1 MTSLTV
7 SGRVAQ
13 VLSSYLSDVFGVM
26 GNGNVYF
33 LDAAE
38 KLGLRFSAVRH
49 EGAAIAA
56 ADAYY
61 RTSGRLA
68 AGTTTYGP
76 GYTNALTALAEAV
89 QAQIPVVLV
98 TGDAPTS
105 GARPQDVDQAAIA
118 AGLGAAT
125 FTVTR
130 DAAGSITQQAVEYAL
145 TKRTAVVIAIPYD
158 LAALEA
164 ADEELPAPLAPAVS
178 DDVDGG
184 LGQVARLLAGAKRP
198 LILAGRG
205 AHLAGAGPELRELAD
220 RLGALTAG
228 TALAL
233 NLLQGDGYLGVAG
246 GFGTDTAAGLMG
258 EADVVLVAGA
268 SLSPF
273 TMRFGHLLGPD
284 STVIQIDAALQPTHP
299 RVDTF
304 VSADVKSAAGRIL
317 TMLDGPA
324 SPDASPAGA
333 WRAEARK
340 RLAEG
345 PAHHPG
351 SAETPDGRL
360 DPRSLATA
368 LDAVLPERRTV
379 VQDGG
384 HFVGWAPMYW
394 RIPRPQDL
402 VMVGTAYQTIGLGL
416 ASAVGAARAVEDGRT
431 LVLASGDGGFLM
443 GLSDLE
449 SLIGAAS
456 SAVVVIYNDA
466 AYGAEIHQY
475 GSQGLTEK
483 PMLIPEVDFSGV
495 ARALGAESAIIR
507 SLADL
512 SALTGLD
519 RRRRQGNL
527 RGRLPDHLQR
537 PGPVA
542 ERVDGGLAGREGGGG
557 RLTEFTGPRATLI
570 PMKAARDARS
580 AAVVINAGSRRGASH
595 DLAVDAMRK
604 AGVPISAVH
613 HVLSGAD
620 LAGTLDRVLADGH
633 DLVVVGGGDGTVSY
647 AAGRVAGTN
656 VMLGV
661 LPLGTA
667 NDFARTLEIP
677 NNLAEAC
684 ATVAEGKVVDI
695 DLGRANGEPFLNVA
709 SVGLSVAVTEALSPR
724 LKRYLGPLAY
734 SIATLRAYARHKP
747 FRARLEFPEGDHEPL
762 ELDDLLQVAVGNG
775 RHYGGG
781 NTVSPTA
788 GIDDHILDIYAILAG
803 PAAGAREHRAAAQG
817 RKLHQTRPGV
827 PPDHQE
833 CPAGHR
839 PAAAGEP
846 RRRDRHH
853 HAHRLHRPAQR
864 RPRGGAPEQHQRT
877 VRRTGRRGPS

>member
-1 MTSLTV
+1 MTTLTV

-61 RTSGRLA
+61 RASGRLA

-76 GYTNALTALAEAV
+76 GYTNAVTALAEAV

-98 TGDAPTS
+98 TGDAPSS

-145 TKRTAVVIAIPYD
+145 TRRTAVVLAIPYD

-164 ADEELPAPLAPAVS
+164 AEEELPAPRAPKVT
-178 DDVDGG
+178 DDVDGS

-233 NLLQGDGYLGVAG
+233 NLLKGEGYLGVAG

-304 VSADVKSAAGRIL
+304 VSADAKSAAARL
-317 TMLDGPA
+317 LRLLDGEA
-324 SPDASPAGA
+324 AAEA

-351 SAETPDGRL
+351 SAETADGRL
-360 DPRSLATA
+360 DPRALAAA

-402 VMVGTAYQTIGLGL
+402 VMVGTAYQAIGLGL
-416 ASAVGAARAVEDGRT
+416 ASAVGAARALEDGRT

-483 PMLIPEVDFSGV
+483 PMLIPEVDFSGI
-495 ARALGAESAIIR
+495 ARALGADSAIIR

-512 SALTGLD
+512 AALQDWIDAGAKGTF
-519 RRRRQGNL
+519 
-527 RGRLPDHLQR
+527 
-537 PGPVA
+537 VA
-542 ERVDGGLAGREGGGG
+542 DCRITASVRAPW
-557 RLTEFTGPRATLI
+557 LTEW
-570 PMKAARDARS
+570 MKAKQEAK
-580 AAVVINAGSRRGASH
+580 AAVAG
-595 DLAVDAMRK
+595 
-604 AGVPISAVH
+604 
-613 HVLSGAD
+613 
-620 LAGTLDRVLADGH
+620 
-633 DLVVVGGGDGTVSY
+633 
-647 AAGRVAGTN
+647 
-656 VMLGV
+656 
-661 LPLGTA
+661 
-667 NDFARTLEIP
+667 
-677 NNLAEAC
+677 
-684 ATVAEGKVVDI
+684 
-695 DLGRANGEPFLNVA
+695 
-709 SVGLSVAVTEALSPR
+709 
-724 LKRYLGPLAY
+724 
-734 SIATLRAYARHKP
+734 
-747 FRARLEFPEGDHEPL
+747 
-762 ELDDLLQVAVGNG
+762 
-775 RHYGGG
+775 
-781 NTVSPTA
+781 
-788 GIDDHILDIYAILAG
+788 
-803 PAAGAREHRAAAQG
+803 
-817 RKLHQTRPGV
+817 
-827 PPDHQE
+827 
-833 CPAGHR
+833 
-839 PAAAGEP
+839 
-846 RRRDRHH
+846 
-853 HAHRLHRPAQR
+853 
-864 RPRGGAPEQHQRT
+864 
-877 VRRTGRRGPS
+877 

>member
-1 MTSLTV
+1 MTTLTV

-38 KLGLRFSAVRH
+38 KLGLRFSPVRH

-98 TGDAPTS
+98 TGDAPSS

-130 DAAGSITQQAVEYAL
+130 DAAGSITRQAVEYAL

-164 ADEELPAPLAPAVS
+164 ADEELPEPKAAKVT
-178 DDVDGG
+178 DDVDRG
-184 LGQVARLLAGAKRP
+184 LAQAARLLAGARRP

-233 NLLQGDGYLGVAG
+233 NLLKGEGYLGVAG

-284 STVIQIDAALQPTHP
+284 STVIQIDTALQPTNP
-299 RVDTF
+299 RVDLF
-304 VSADVKSAAGRIL
+304 VQADAKSAASRLLSLLEGE
-317 TMLDGPA
+317 A
-324 SPDASPAGA
+324 AAAG
-333 WRAEARK
+333 WRTEAAR
-340 RLAEG
+340 RLASG
-345 PAHHPG
+345 PGHEPG
-351 SAETPDGRL
+351 SLETVDGRL
-360 DPRSLATA
+360 DPRALATA

-384 HFVGWAPMYW
+384 HFIGWAPMYW
-394 RIPRPQDL
+394 NIPRPQDL
-402 VMVGTAYQTIGLGL
+402 VMVGTAFQSIGLGL

-449 SLIGAAS
+449 SLIGAAR
-456 SAVVVIYNDA
+456 SAIVVIYNDA

-475 GSQGLTEK
+475 GSQGLAEK
-483 PMLIPEVDFSGV
+483 PMLIPEVNFSGV
-495 ARALGAESAIIR
+495 ARALGAESAVIR
-507 SLADL
+507 SLSDL
-512 SALTGLD
+512 SALQDWIDAGAKGTF
-519 RRRRQGNL
+519 
-527 RGRLPDHLQR
+527 
-537 PGPVA
+537 VA
-542 ERVDGGLAGREGGGG
+542 DCRITSSV
-557 RLTEFTGPRATLI
+557 RAPWLSEW
-570 PMKAARDARS
+570 MAASQAAKAA
-580 AAVVINAGSRRGASH
+580 
-595 DLAVDAMRK
+595 
-604 AGVPISAVH
+604 
-613 HVLSGAD
+613 
-620 LAGTLDRVLADGH
+620 
-633 DLVVVGGGDGTVSY
+633 
-647 AAGRVAGTN
+647 VAG
-656 VMLGV
+656 
-661 LPLGTA
+661 
-667 NDFARTLEIP
+667 
-677 NNLAEAC
+677 
-684 ATVAEGKVVDI
+684 
-695 DLGRANGEPFLNVA
+695 
-709 SVGLSVAVTEALSPR
+709 
-724 LKRYLGPLAY
+724 
-734 SIATLRAYARHKP
+734 
-747 FRARLEFPEGDHEPL
+747 
-762 ELDDLLQVAVGNG
+762 
-775 RHYGGG
+775 
-781 NTVSPTA
+781 
-788 GIDDHILDIYAILAG
+788 
-803 PAAGAREHRAAAQG
+803 
-817 RKLHQTRPGV
+817 
-827 PPDHQE
+827 
-833 CPAGHR
+833 
-839 PAAAGEP
+839 
-846 RRRDRHH
+846 
-853 HAHRLHRPAQR
+853 
-864 RPRGGAPEQHQRT
+864 
-877 VRRTGRRGPS
+877 

>member
-1 MTSLTV
+1 MTTLTV

-13 VLSSYLSDVFGVM
+13 VLGSYVTDVFGVM

-38 KLGLRFSAVRH
+38 QLGLRFSPVRH

-76 GYTNALTALAEAV
+76 GYTNALTALAESV

-98 TGDAPTS
+98 TGDAPSS

-118 AGLGAAT
+118 TGLGAAT

-130 DAAGSITQQAVEYAL
+130 SDAGAITRQAVEYAL

-164 ADEELPAPLAPAVS
+164 DDEELPAPLAPTVT

-233 NLLQGDGYLGVAG
+233 NLLNGEGYLGVAG

-304 VSADVKSAAGRIL
+304 VSADVKSAASRLLG
-317 TMLDGPA
+317 MLDDGA
-324 SPDASPAGA
+324 SAGA
-333 WRAEARK
+333 RPDVWRAEARR
-340 RLAEG
+340 RLASG
-345 PAHHPG
+345 PGHAAG
-351 SAETPDGRL
+351 SDETVDGRL
-360 DPRSLATA
+360 DPRALATA
-368 LDAVLPERRTV
+368 LDAVLPEHRTV

-394 RIPRPQDL
+394 NIPRPQDL
-402 VMVGTAYQTIGLGL
+402 VMVGTAFQSIGLGL

-449 SLIGAAS
+449 SLIGAAR
-456 SAVVVIYNDA
+456 SAIVVIYNDA

-483 PMLIPEVDFSGV
+483 PMLIPEVDFAAVG
-495 ARALGAESAIIR
+495 RALGAESAIIR
-507 SLADL
+507 SLTDL
-512 SALTGLD
+512 SALQDWIDAGAKGTFVADCRITSCVRAPWLNEWMAAK
-519 RRRRQGNL
+519 QG
-527 RGRLPDHLQR
+527 
-537 PGPVA
+537 A
-542 ERVDGGLAGREGGGG
+542 
-557 RLTEFTGPRATLI
+557 
-570 PMKAARDARS
+570 KAA
-580 AAVVINAGSRRGASH
+580 
-595 DLAVDAMRK
+595 
-604 AGVPISAVH
+604 
-613 HVLSGAD
+613 
-620 LAGTLDRVLADGH
+620 
-633 DLVVVGGGDGTVSY
+633 
-647 AAGRVAGTN
+647 VAG
-656 VMLGV
+656 
-661 LPLGTA
+661 
-667 NDFARTLEIP
+667 
-677 NNLAEAC
+677 
-684 ATVAEGKVVDI
+684 
-695 DLGRANGEPFLNVA
+695 
-709 SVGLSVAVTEALSPR
+709 
-724 LKRYLGPLAY
+724 
-734 SIATLRAYARHKP
+734 
-747 FRARLEFPEGDHEPL
+747 
-762 ELDDLLQVAVGNG
+762 
-775 RHYGGG
+775 
-781 NTVSPTA
+781 
-788 GIDDHILDIYAILAG
+788 
-803 PAAGAREHRAAAQG
+803 
-817 RKLHQTRPGV
+817 
-827 PPDHQE
+827 
-833 CPAGHR
+833 
-839 PAAAGEP
+839 
-846 RRRDRHH
+846 
-853 HAHRLHRPAQR
+853 
-864 RPRGGAPEQHQRT
+864 
-877 VRRTGRRGPS
+877 

>member
-1 MTSLTV
+1 MTTLTV

-38 KLGLRFSAVRH
+38 KMGLRFSAVRH

-98 TGDAPTS
+98 TGDAPSS

-130 DAAGSITQQAVEYAL
+130 DAVGSITQQAVEYAL

-158 LAALEA
+158 LASLEA
-164 ADEELPAPLAPAVS
+164 ADEDLPEPQAAKVT
-178 DDVDGG
+178 DDVDRG
-184 LGQVARLLAGAKRP
+184 LVQAARLLAGAKRP

-228 TALAL
+228 SALAL
-233 NLLQGDGYLGVAG
+233 NLLQGEGYLGVAG

-284 STVIQIDAALQPTHP
+284 STVIQIDAALQPTNP
-299 RVDTF
+299 RVDLF
-304 VSADVKSAAGRIL
+304 VSADAKSAAGRL
-317 TMLDGPA
+317 LQLLDDAA
-324 SPDASPAGA
+324 SAPG
-333 WRAEARK
+333 WRAEARQ
-340 RLAEG
+340 RLASG
-345 PAHHPG
+345 PGHHPG
-351 SAETPDGRL
+351 SDETPDGRL

-368 LDAVLPERRTV
+368 LDVVLPERRTV

-394 RIPRPQDL
+394 NIPRPQDL
-402 VMVGTAYQTIGLGL
+402 VMVGTAFQAIGLGL

-443 GLSDLE
+443 GLADLE
-449 SLIGAAS
+449 SLIGAAK
-456 SAVVVIYNDA
+456 SAIVVIYNDA

-483 PMLIPEVDFSGV
+483 PMLIPEVDFSGI

-512 SALTGLD
+512 SALTDWIDAGA
-519 RRRRQGNL
+519 QGTF
-527 RGRLPDHLQR
+527 
-537 PGPVA
+537 VA
-542 ERVDGGLAGREGGGG
+542 DCRITSSV
-557 RLTEFTGPRATLI
+557 RAPWLSEW
-570 PMKAARDARS
+570 MNAKEAAKAA
-580 AAVVINAGSRRGASH
+580 
-595 DLAVDAMRK
+595 
-604 AGVPISAVH
+604 
-613 HVLSGAD
+613 
-620 LAGTLDRVLADGH
+620 
-633 DLVVVGGGDGTVSY
+633 
-647 AAGRVAGTN
+647 VAG
-656 VMLGV
+656 
-661 LPLGTA
+661 
-667 NDFARTLEIP
+667 
-677 NNLAEAC
+677 
-684 ATVAEGKVVDI
+684 
-695 DLGRANGEPFLNVA
+695 
-709 SVGLSVAVTEALSPR
+709 
-724 LKRYLGPLAY
+724 
-734 SIATLRAYARHKP
+734 
-747 FRARLEFPEGDHEPL
+747 
-762 ELDDLLQVAVGNG
+762 
-775 RHYGGG
+775 
-781 NTVSPTA
+781 
-788 GIDDHILDIYAILAG
+788 
-803 PAAGAREHRAAAQG
+803 
-817 RKLHQTRPGV
+817 
-827 PPDHQE
+827 
-833 CPAGHR
+833 
-839 PAAAGEP
+839 
-846 RRRDRHH
+846 
-853 HAHRLHRPAQR
+853 
-864 RPRGGAPEQHQRT
+864 
-877 VRRTGRRGPS
+877 

>member
-1 MTSLTV
+1 MTTLTV

-38 KLGLRFSAVRH
+38 KMGLRFSPVRH

-130 DAAGSITQQAVEYAL
+130 DAAGAITQQAVEYAL
-145 TKRTAVVIAIPYD
+145 TKLTAVVLAIPYD
-158 LAALEA
+158 LASLEA
-164 ADEELPAPLAPAVS
+164 GDEELPEPSAPQVT
-178 DDVDGG
+178 DDVDRG
-184 LGQVARLLAGAKRP
+184 LAQAARLLAGAKRP

-205 AHLAGAGPELRELAD
+205 AHLTGAGPELRELAD

-233 NLLQGDGYLGVAG
+233 NLLNGEGYLGVAG
-246 GFGTDTAAGLMG
+246 GFGTATAAGLMG

-284 STVIQIDAALQPTHP
+284 STVIQIDTALQPTHP
-299 RVDTF
+299 RVDLF
-304 VSADVKSAAGRIL
+304 VSADAKTAAGQIL
-317 TMLDGPA
+317 RMLDGA
-324 SPDASPAGA
+324 AAAEA
-333 WRAEARK
+333 WRPEARK

-351 SAETPDGRL
+351 SDETPDGRL

-394 RIPRPQDL
+394 NIPRPQDL
-402 VMVGTAYQTIGLGL
+402 VMVGTAYQAIGLGL

-443 GLSDLE
+443 GLADLE
-449 SLIGAAS
+449 SLITAAR
-456 SAVVVIYNDA
+456 SAIVVIYNDA

-512 SALTGLD
+512 AALTDWIDAGAK
-519 RRRRQGNL
+519 GTF
-527 RGRLPDHLQR
+527 
-537 PGPVA
+537 VA
-542 ERVDGGLAGREGGGG
+542 DCRITSSV
-557 RLTEFTGPRATLI
+557 RAPWLSEWMNATRAA
-570 PMKAARDARS
+570 KAA
-580 AAVVINAGSRRGASH
+580 
-595 DLAVDAMRK
+595 
-604 AGVPISAVH
+604 
-613 HVLSGAD
+613 
-620 LAGTLDRVLADGH
+620 
-633 DLVVVGGGDGTVSY
+633 
-647 AAGRVAGTN
+647 VAG
-656 VMLGV
+656 
-661 LPLGTA
+661 
-667 NDFARTLEIP
+667 
-677 NNLAEAC
+677 
-684 ATVAEGKVVDI
+684 
-695 DLGRANGEPFLNVA
+695 
-709 SVGLSVAVTEALSPR
+709 
-724 LKRYLGPLAY
+724 
-734 SIATLRAYARHKP
+734 
-747 FRARLEFPEGDHEPL
+747 
-762 ELDDLLQVAVGNG
+762 
-775 RHYGGG
+775 
-781 NTVSPTA
+781 
-788 GIDDHILDIYAILAG
+788 
-803 PAAGAREHRAAAQG
+803 
-817 RKLHQTRPGV
+817 
-827 PPDHQE
+827 
-833 CPAGHR
+833 
-839 PAAAGEP
+839 
-846 RRRDRHH
+846 
-853 HAHRLHRPAQR
+853 
-864 RPRGGAPEQHQRT
+864 
-877 VRRTGRRGPS
+877 

>member
-1 MTSLTV
+1 MTTLTV

-13 VLSSYLSDVFGVM
+13 VLSSYLTDVFGVM

-38 KLGLRFSAVRH
+38 QLGLRFSPVRH

-98 TGDAPTS
+98 TGDAPSS

-130 DAAGSITQQAVEYAL
+130 DAAGSITRQAVEYAL
-145 TKRTAVVIAIPYD
+145 TRRTAVVIAIPYD

-164 ADEELPAPLAPAVS
+164 GDEELPAPHAPKVT

-184 LGQVARLLAGAKRP
+184 LAQVARLLAGAKRP
-198 LILAGRG
+198 LVLAGRG

-233 NLLQGDGYLGVAG
+233 NLLKGEGYLGVAG

-284 STVIQIDAALQPTHP
+284 STIIQIDAALQPTHP

-304 VSADVKSAAGRIL
+304 VSADVKSAAGHL
-317 TMLDGPA
+317 LQLLDGRP
-324 SPDASPAGA
+324 PVAGRAAA

-345 PAHHPG
+345 PGHEAG
-351 SAETPDGRL
+351 SVETADGRL

-368 LDAVLPERRTV
+368 LDAILPERRTV

-394 RIPRPQDL
+394 NIPRPQDL
-402 VMVGTAYQTIGLGL
+402 VMVGTAFQSIGLGL

-449 SLIGAAS
+449 SLIGTAS
-456 SAVVVIYNDA
+456 SAIVVIYNDA

-512 SALTGLD
+512 SALTD
-519 RRRRQGNL
+519 W
-527 RGRLPDHLQR
+527 
-537 PGPVA
+537 
-542 ERVDGGLAGREGGGG
+542 
-557 RLTEFTGPRATLI
+557 
-570 PMKAARDARS
+570 
-580 AAVVINAGSRRGASH
+580 
-595 DLAVDAMRK
+595 
-604 AGVPISAVH
+604 
-613 HVLSGAD
+613 
-620 LAGTLDRVLADGH
+620 
-633 DLVVVGGGDGTVSY
+633 
-647 AAGRVAGTN
+647 
-656 VMLGV
+656 
-661 LPLGTA
+661 
-667 NDFARTLEIP
+667 
-677 NNLAEAC
+677 
-684 ATVAEGKVVDI
+684 I
-695 DLGRANGEPFLNVA
+695 D
-709 SVGLSVAVTEALSPR
+709 
-724 LKRYLGPLAY
+724 
-734 SIATLRAYARHKP
+734 
-747 FRARLEFPEGDHEPL
+747 
-762 ELDDLLQVAVGNG
+762 
-775 RHYGGG
+775 
-781 NTVSPTA
+781 
-788 GIDDHILDIYAILAG
+788 
-803 PAAGAREHRAAAQG
+803 AGARGTFVADCRITSSVRAPWMSEWMNAKQAKQ
-817 RKLHQTRPGV
+817 
-827 PPDHQE
+827 
-833 CPAGHR
+833 PA
-839 PAAAGEP
+839 
-846 RRRDRHH
+846 
-853 HAHRLHRPAQR
+853 
-864 RPRGGAPEQHQRT
+864 
-877 VRRTGRRGPS
+877 

>member
-1 MTSLTV
+1 MTTLTV

-13 VLSSYLSDVFGVM
+13 VLSSYVSDVFGVM

-38 KLGLRFSAVRH
+38 KQGLRFSPVRH

-105 GARPQDVDQAAIA
+105 GARPWDVDQAAIA

-130 DAAGSITQQAVEYAL
+130 DAAGAVTRQAVEYAL
-145 TKRTAVVIAIPYD
+145 TRRTAVVLAIPYD

-164 ADEELPAPLAPAVS
+164 TEEDLPAPHAPMVTH
-178 DDVDGG
+178 DGG
-184 LGQVARLLAGAKRP
+184 MDLGRVARLLAGARRP
-198 LILAGRG
+198 LILGGRG

-233 NLLQGDGYLGVAG
+233 NLLNGEGYLGVAG

-299 RVDTF
+299 RVDLF
-304 VSADVKSAAGRIL
+304 VQADAKAA
-317 TMLDGPA
+317 A
-324 SPDASPAGA
+324 SQLLSLVEGEAAAVA
-333 WRAEARK
+333 WRAEASK
-340 RLAEG
+340 RLDAG
-345 PAHHPG
+345 PGHDAG

-384 HFVGWAPMYW
+384 HFIGWAPMYW
-394 RIPRPQDL
+394 NIPRPQDL
-402 VMVGTAYQTIGLGL
+402 VMVGTAFQSIGLGL
-416 ASAVGAARAVEDGRT
+416 ASAVGAARALEDGRT

-449 SLIGAAS
+449 SLIGAAR
-456 SAVVVIYNDA
+456 SAIVVIYNDA

-495 ARALGAESAIIR
+495 ARALGAESAVIR
-507 SLADL
+507 SLGDL
-512 SALTGLD
+512 SALQDWIDAGAKGTF
-519 RRRRQGNL
+519 
-527 RGRLPDHLQR
+527 
-537 PGPVA
+537 VA
-542 ERVDGGLAGREGGGG
+542 DCRITSSVRAPW
-557 RLTEFTGPRATLI
+557 LTEWMNATRAA
-570 PMKAARDARS
+570 KAA
-580 AAVVINAGSRRGASH
+580 
-595 DLAVDAMRK
+595 
-604 AGVPISAVH
+604 
-613 HVLSGAD
+613 
-620 LAGTLDRVLADGH
+620 
-633 DLVVVGGGDGTVSY
+633 
-647 AAGRVAGTN
+647 VAG
-656 VMLGV
+656 
-661 LPLGTA
+661 
-667 NDFARTLEIP
+667 
-677 NNLAEAC
+677 
-684 ATVAEGKVVDI
+684 
-695 DLGRANGEPFLNVA
+695 
-709 SVGLSVAVTEALSPR
+709 
-724 LKRYLGPLAY
+724 
-734 SIATLRAYARHKP
+734 
-747 FRARLEFPEGDHEPL
+747 
-762 ELDDLLQVAVGNG
+762 
-775 RHYGGG
+775 
-781 NTVSPTA
+781 
-788 GIDDHILDIYAILAG
+788 
-803 PAAGAREHRAAAQG
+803 
-817 RKLHQTRPGV
+817 
-827 PPDHQE
+827 
-833 CPAGHR
+833 
-839 PAAAGEP
+839 
-846 RRRDRHH
+846 
-853 HAHRLHRPAQR
+853 
-864 RPRGGAPEQHQRT
+864 
-877 VRRTGRRGPS
+877 

>member
-1 MTSLTV
+1 MTTLTV

-13 VLSSYLSDVFGVM
+13 VLSSYVSDVFGVM

-98 TGDAPTS
+98 TGDAPSS

-130 DAAGSITQQAVEYAL
+130 DAAGAITQQAVEYAL
-145 TKRTAVVIAIPYD
+145 TRRTAVVIAIPYD
-158 LAALEA
+158 LAALDA
-164 ADEELPAPLAPAVS
+164 GDEELPAPLAPQVT

-184 LGQVARLLAGAKRP
+184 LGRVARLLAGAKRP

-233 NLLQGDGYLGVAG
+233 NLLKGEGYLGVAG

-317 TMLDGPA
+317 GMLDDGA
-324 SPDASPAGA
+324 SAGACSEA
-333 WRAEARK
+333 WRAEARQ

-351 SAETPDGRL
+351 FDETPDGRL

-402 VMVGTAYQTIGLGL
+402 VMVGTAFQAIGLGL
-416 ASAVGAARAVEDGRT
+416 ASAVGAARALEDGRT

-483 PMLIPEVDFSGV
+483 PMLIPEVDFSGI

-512 SALTGLD
+512 SALTNWIDAGAK
-519 RRRRQGNL
+519 GTF
-527 RGRLPDHLQR
+527 
-537 PGPVA
+537 VA
-542 ERVDGGLAGREGGGG
+542 DCRITSSV
-557 RLTEFTGPRATLI
+557 RA
-570 PMKAARDARS
+570 PWMSEWMAAKEQEKAA
-580 AAVVINAGSRRGASH
+580 
-595 DLAVDAMRK
+595 
-604 AGVPISAVH
+604 
-613 HVLSGAD
+613 
-620 LAGTLDRVLADGH
+620 
-633 DLVVVGGGDGTVSY
+633 
-647 AAGRVAGTN
+647 VAG
-656 VMLGV
+656 
-661 LPLGTA
+661 
-667 NDFARTLEIP
+667 
-677 NNLAEAC
+677 
-684 ATVAEGKVVDI
+684 
-695 DLGRANGEPFLNVA
+695 
-709 SVGLSVAVTEALSPR
+709 
-724 LKRYLGPLAY
+724 
-734 SIATLRAYARHKP
+734 
-747 FRARLEFPEGDHEPL
+747 
-762 ELDDLLQVAVGNG
+762 
-775 RHYGGG
+775 
-781 NTVSPTA
+781 
-788 GIDDHILDIYAILAG
+788 
-803 PAAGAREHRAAAQG
+803 
-817 RKLHQTRPGV
+817 
-827 PPDHQE
+827 
-833 CPAGHR
+833 
-839 PAAAGEP
+839 
-846 RRRDRHH
+846 
-853 HAHRLHRPAQR
+853 
-864 RPRGGAPEQHQRT
+864 
-877 VRRTGRRGPS
+877 

>member
-1 MTSLTV
+1 MTSITV

-61 RTSGRLA
+61 RASGRLA

-89 QAQIPVVLV
+89 QAQTPVVLV
-98 TGDAPTS
+98 TGDAPSS
-105 GARPQDVDQAAIA
+105 GARPWDVDQAAIA

-130 DAAGSITQQAVEYAL
+130 ESAGSITQQAVEYAL

-158 LAALEA
+158 LVALEA
-164 ADEELPAPLAPAVS
+164 AEEELSGPLAPAS

-184 LGQVARLLAGAKRP
+184 LLQVASLLAGAKRP

-205 AHLAGAGPELRELAD
+205 AHLAGAGPELGELAD

-233 NLLQGDGYLGVAG
+233 NLLQGEGYLGVAG
-246 GFGTDTAAGLMG
+246 GFGTDTAAGLMS

-268 SLSPF
+268 SLSQF

-284 STVIQIDAALQPTHP
+284 STVIQIDTALQPTHP

-304 VSADVKSAAGRIL
+304 VRADAKSAAGHIL
-317 TMLDGPA
+317 RLLDGPA
-324 SPDASPAGA
+324 SPDISHREA
-333 WRAEARK
+333 WRAEART
-340 RLAEG
+340 RLTEG
-345 PAHHPG
+345 AAHHPG

-368 LDAVLPERRTV
+368 LDAILPERRTV

-384 HFVGWAPMYW
+384 HFLGWAPMYW

-449 SLIGAAS
+449 SLIAAAS

-483 PMLIPEVDFSGV
+483 PMLIPEVDFSGI

-507 SLADL
+507 SLSDLAELQDWIDDGAKGTFVADCRITASVRAPWL
-512 SALTGLD
+512 SEWMEAS
-519 RRRRQGNL
+519 Q
-527 RGRLPDHLQR
+527 
-537 PGPVA
+537 
-542 ERVDGGLAGREGGGG
+542 
-557 RLTEFTGPRATLI
+557 
-570 PMKAARDARS
+570 AAK
-580 AAVVINAGSRRGASH
+580 AVVAG
-595 DLAVDAMRK
+595 
-604 AGVPISAVH
+604 
-613 HVLSGAD
+613 
-620 LAGTLDRVLADGH
+620 
-633 DLVVVGGGDGTVSY
+633 
-647 AAGRVAGTN
+647 
-656 VMLGV
+656 
-661 LPLGTA
+661 
-667 NDFARTLEIP
+667 
-677 NNLAEAC
+677 
-684 ATVAEGKVVDI
+684 
-695 DLGRANGEPFLNVA
+695 
-709 SVGLSVAVTEALSPR
+709 
-724 LKRYLGPLAY
+724 
-734 SIATLRAYARHKP
+734 
-747 FRARLEFPEGDHEPL
+747 
-762 ELDDLLQVAVGNG
+762 
-775 RHYGGG
+775 
-781 NTVSPTA
+781 
-788 GIDDHILDIYAILAG
+788 
-803 PAAGAREHRAAAQG
+803 
-817 RKLHQTRPGV
+817 
-827 PPDHQE
+827 
-833 CPAGHR
+833 
-839 PAAAGEP
+839 
-846 RRRDRHH
+846 
-853 HAHRLHRPAQR
+853 
-864 RPRGGAPEQHQRT
+864 
-877 VRRTGRRGPS
+877 

>member
-38 KLGLRFSAVRH
+38 KLGLRFSPVRH

-98 TGDAPTS
+98 TGDAPSS

-130 DAAGSITQQAVEYAL
+130 DAAGAITQQAVEYAL

-164 ADEELPAPLAPAVS
+164 ADEELPAPLAAKVT

-233 NLLQGDGYLGVAG
+233 NLLQGEGYLGVAG

-317 TMLDGPA
+317 RMLDGPA
-324 SPDASPAGA
+324 SPDASRAEA

-345 PAHHPG
+345 PGHQAG

-384 HFVGWAPMYW
+384 HFIGWAPMYW
-394 RIPRPQDL
+394 HIPRPQDL
-402 VMVGTAYQTIGLGL
+402 VMVGTAFQAIGLGL

-449 SLIGAAS
+449 SLIGAAT
-456 SAVVVIYNDA
+456 
-466 AYGAEIHQY
+466 Q
-475 GSQGLTEK
+475 
-483 PMLIPEVDFSGV
+483 
-495 ARALGAESAIIR
+495 
-507 SLADL
+507 
-512 SALTGLD
+512 
-519 RRRRQGNL
+519 RRRRDLQRCRL
-527 RGRLPDHLQR
+527 RSRNPPVRLPGPDRKAHADPRGGLQR
-537 PGPVA
+537 H
-542 ERVDGGLAGREGGGG
+542 R
-557 RLTEFTGPRATLI
+557 PRARCRVGDHPLTGG
-570 PMKAARDARS
+570 PFRAHRTGSTPAPREPS
-580 AAVVINAGSRRGASH
+580 WPTAGSRRAS
-595 DLAVDAMRK
+595 
-604 AGVPISAVH
+604 G
-613 HVLSGAD
+613 
-620 LAGTLDRVLADGH
+620 
-633 DLVVVGGGDGTVSY
+633 
-647 AAGRVAGTN
+647 
-656 VMLGV
+656 
-661 LPLGTA
+661 
-667 NDFARTLEIP
+667 
-677 NNLAEAC
+677 
-684 ATVAEGKVVDI
+684 
-695 DLGRANGEPFLNVA
+695 
-709 SVGLSVAVTEALSPR
+709 
-724 LKRYLGPLAY
+724 
-734 SIATLRAYARHKP
+734 
-747 FRARLEFPEGDHEPL
+747 
-762 ELDDLLQVAVGNG
+762 
-775 RHYGGG
+775 
-781 NTVSPTA
+781 
-788 GIDDHILDIYAILAG
+788 
-803 PAAGAREHRAAAQG
+803 
-817 RKLHQTRPGV
+817 
-827 PPDHQE
+827 
-833 CPAGHR
+833 
-839 PAAAGEP
+839 
-846 RRRDRHH
+846 
-853 HAHRLHRPAQR
+853 
-864 RPRGGAPEQHQRT
+864 PRG
-877 VRRTGRRGPS
+877 

>member
-13 VLSSYLSDVFGVM
+13 VLSSYVSDVFGVM

-38 KLGLRFSAVRH
+38 KQGLRFSPVRH

-98 TGDAPTS
+98 TGDAPTT
-105 GARPQDVDQAAIA
+105 GARPWDVDQTAIA

-130 DAAGSITQQAVEYAL
+130 DAAGAITRQAVEYAL
-145 TKRTAVVIAIPYD
+145 TRRTAVVLAIPYD

-164 ADEELPAPLAPAVS
+164 ADEDLPEPAAPKVT
-178 DDVDGG
+178 DDVNGG
-184 LGQVARLLAGAKRP
+184 LGQVARLLAGARRP

-233 NLLQGDGYLGVAG
+233 NLLNGEGYLGVAG

-284 STVIQIDAALQPTHP
+284 ATVIQIDTALQPTNP
-299 RVDTF
+299 RVDLF
-304 VSADVKSAAGRIL
+304 VQADAKAAATRL
-317 TMLDGPA
+317 LSLLDGEA
-324 SPDASPAGA
+324 ALVG
-333 WRAEARK
+333 WRAEASK
-340 RLAEG
+340 RLAAG
-345 PAHHPG
+345 PGHEAG
-351 SAETPDGRL
+351 TVETPDGRL
-360 DPRSLATA
+360 DPRALATA

-384 HFVGWAPMYW
+384 HFIGWAPMYW
-394 RIPRPQDL
+394 NIPRPQDL

-416 ASAVGAARAVEDGRT
+416 ASAVGAARALEDGRT

-449 SLIGAAS
+449 SLIGAAR
-456 SAVVVIYNDA
+456 SAIVVIYNDA

-495 ARALGAESAIIR
+495 ARALGAESAVIR
-507 SLADL
+507 SLGDL
-512 SALTGLD
+512 SS
-519 RRRRQGNL
+519 
-527 RGRLPDHLQR
+527 LQDWIDA
-537 PGPVA
+537 GAKGTFVA
-542 ERVDGGLAGREGGGG
+542 DCRITSSVRAPW
-557 RLTEFTGPRATLI
+557 LTEWMNATRAA
-570 PMKAARDARS
+570 K
-580 AAVVINAGSRRGASH
+580 
-595 DLAVDAMRK
+595 
-604 AGVPISAVH
+604 
-613 HVLSGAD
+613 
-620 LAGTLDRVLADGH
+620 
-633 DLVVVGGGDGTVSY
+633 
-647 AAGRVAGTN
+647 
-656 VMLGV
+656 
-661 LPLGTA
+661 
-667 NDFARTLEIP
+667 
-677 NNLAEAC
+677 
-684 ATVAEGKVVDI
+684 ATVAG
-695 DLGRANGEPFLNVA
+695 
-709 SVGLSVAVTEALSPR
+709 
-724 LKRYLGPLAY
+724 
-734 SIATLRAYARHKP
+734 
-747 FRARLEFPEGDHEPL
+747 
-762 ELDDLLQVAVGNG
+762 
-775 RHYGGG
+775 
-781 NTVSPTA
+781 
-788 GIDDHILDIYAILAG
+788 
-803 PAAGAREHRAAAQG
+803 
-817 RKLHQTRPGV
+817 
-827 PPDHQE
+827 
-833 CPAGHR
+833 
-839 PAAAGEP
+839 
-846 RRRDRHH
+846 
-853 HAHRLHRPAQR
+853 
-864 RPRGGAPEQHQRT
+864 
-877 VRRTGRRGPS
+877 

>member
-13 VLSSYLSDVFGVM
+13 VLSSYLTDLFGVM
-26 GNGNVYF
+26 GNGNVHF

-105 GARPQDVDQAAIA
+105 GARPQDVDQTAIA

-164 ADEELPAPLAPAVS
+164 ADEELPAPMAPAVS
-178 DDVDGG
+178 DDADGG
-184 LGQVARLLAGAKRP
+184 LAQAARLLARAKRP

-273 TMRFGHLLGPD
+273 TMRFGHLLAPD
-284 STVIQIDAALQPTHP
+284 STVIQIDAALQPRHP

-304 VSADVKSAAGRIL
+304 VSADVKSAAARIL
-317 TMLDGPA
+317 TLLDDPA
-324 SPDASPAGA
+324 SAAASPTA
-333 WRAEARK
+333 WRAEARQ

-360 DPRSLATA
+360 DPRSLAKA

-495 ARALGAESAIIR
+495 ARALGAESAIVR
-507 SLADL
+507 SLEDL
-512 SALTGLD
+512 SALTGWID
-519 RRRRQGNL
+519 AGAK
-527 RGRLPDHLQR
+527 GTF
-537 PGPVA
+537 VA
-542 ERVDGGLAGREGGGG
+542 DCRITSSV
-557 RLTEFTGPRATLI
+557 RAPWLSEW
-570 PMKAARDARS
+570 MAASQAAKAA
-580 AAVVINAGSRRGASH
+580 
-595 DLAVDAMRK
+595 
-604 AGVPISAVH
+604 
-613 HVLSGAD
+613 
-620 LAGTLDRVLADGH
+620 
-633 DLVVVGGGDGTVSY
+633 
-647 AAGRVAGTN
+647 VAG
-656 VMLGV
+656 
-661 LPLGTA
+661 
-667 NDFARTLEIP
+667 
-677 NNLAEAC
+677 
-684 ATVAEGKVVDI
+684 
-695 DLGRANGEPFLNVA
+695 
-709 SVGLSVAVTEALSPR
+709 
-724 LKRYLGPLAY
+724 
-734 SIATLRAYARHKP
+734 
-747 FRARLEFPEGDHEPL
+747 
-762 ELDDLLQVAVGNG
+762 
-775 RHYGGG
+775 
-781 NTVSPTA
+781 
-788 GIDDHILDIYAILAG
+788 
-803 PAAGAREHRAAAQG
+803 
-817 RKLHQTRPGV
+817 
-827 PPDHQE
+827 
-833 CPAGHR
+833 
-839 PAAAGEP
+839 
-846 RRRDRHH
+846 
-853 HAHRLHRPAQR
+853 
-864 RPRGGAPEQHQRT
+864 
-877 VRRTGRRGPS
+877 

>member
-13 VLSSYLSDVFGVM
+13 VLSSYVSDVFGVM

-38 KLGLRFSAVRH
+38 QQGLSFTPVRH

-98 TGDAPTS
+98 TGDAPTT
-105 GARPQDVDQAAIA
+105 GARPSDVDQAAIA

-130 DAAGSITQQAVEYAL
+130 DSAGAITRQAVEYSL
-145 TKRTAVVIAIPYD
+145 TRRTAVVLAIPYD

-164 ADEELPAPLAPAVS
+164 ADEDLPEPAAPQVT

-184 LGQVARLLAGAKRP
+184 LGQIARLLAGARRP

-233 NLLQGDGYLGVAG
+233 NLLNGEGYLGVAG

-273 TMRFGHLLGPD
+273 TMRFGHLIGPGA
-284 STVIQIDAALQPTHP
+284 TVVQIDTAVEPTNR
-299 RVDTF
+299 RVDLF
-304 VSADVKSAAGRIL
+304 VQADAKAAASRL
-317 TMLDGPA
+317 LSLLDGEVPV
-324 SPDASPAGA
+324 AG
-333 WRAEARK
+333 WRAEASK
-340 RLAEG
+340 RLAAG
-345 PAHHPG
+345 PGHDLG
-351 SAETPDGRL
+351 SDVTEDGRL
-360 DPRSLATA
+360 DPRALATA
-368 LDAVLPERRTV
+368 LNTMLPERRTV

-384 HFVGWAPMYW
+384 HFIGWAPMYW
-394 RIPRPQDL
+394 NIPRPQDL

-443 GLSDLE
+443 GLPDLE
-449 SLIGAAS
+449 SLIGAAR
-456 SAVVVIYNDA
+456 SAIVVIYNDA

-495 ARALGAESAIIR
+495 ARALGASSAVIR
-507 SLADL
+507 TLGDL
-512 SALTGLD
+512 SAL
-519 RRRRQGNL
+519 Q
-527 RGRLPDHLQR
+527 
-537 PGPVA
+537 
-542 ERVDGGLAGREGGGG
+542 EW
-557 RLTEFTGPRATLI
+557 
-570 PMKAARDARS
+570 
-580 AAVVINAGSRRGASH
+580 
-595 DLAVDAMRK
+595 
-604 AGVPISAVH
+604 
-613 HVLSGAD
+613 
-620 LAGTLDRVLADGH
+620 
-633 DLVVVGGGDGTVSY
+633 
-647 AAGRVAGTN
+647 
-656 VMLGV
+656 
-661 LPLGTA
+661 
-667 NDFARTLEIP
+667 
-677 NNLAEAC
+677 
-684 ATVAEGKVVDI
+684 I
-695 DLGRANGEPFLNVA
+695 D
-709 SVGLSVAVTEALSPR
+709 
-724 LKRYLGPLAY
+724 
-734 SIATLRAYARHKP
+734 
-747 FRARLEFPEGDHEPL
+747 
-762 ELDDLLQVAVGNG
+762 
-775 RHYGGG
+775 
-781 NTVSPTA
+781 
-788 GIDDHILDIYAILAG
+788 
-803 PAAGAREHRAAAQG
+803 AGARGTFVADCRITSTVRAPWLTEWMNATRAAKAA
-817 RKLHQTRPGV
+817 V
-827 PPDHQE
+827 
-833 CPAGHR
+833 AG
-839 PAAAGEP
+839 
-846 RRRDRHH
+846 
-853 HAHRLHRPAQR
+853 
-864 RPRGGAPEQHQRT
+864 
-877 VRRTGRRGPS
+877 

>member
-1 MTSLTV
+1 MTTHTV

-13 VLSSYLSDVFGVM
+13 VLSSYLSEVFGVM

-38 KLGLRFSAVRH
+38 KLGLRFSPVRH

-98 TGDAPTS
+98 TGDAPSS

-130 DAAGSITQQAVEYAL
+130 DAAGSITRQAVEYAL

-164 ADEELPAPLAPAVS
+164 ADEELPELPAAKVT
-178 DDVDGG
+178 DDVDGD
-184 LGQVARLLAGAKRP
+184 LGQAARLLAGANRP

-233 NLLQGDGYLGVAG
+233 NLLNGEGYLGVAG

-284 STVIQIDAALQPTHP
+284 STVIQVDTALQPTNQ
-299 RVDTF
+299 RVDLF
-304 VSADVKSAAGRIL
+304 VSADAKSAASRL
-317 TMLDGPA
+317 LSLLDGEA
-324 SPDASPAGA
+324 AVKA

-345 PAHHPG
+345 PTHSPG
-351 SAETPDGRL
+351 SDVTEDGRL

-384 HFVGWAPMYW
+384 HFIGWAPMYW
-394 RIPRPQDL
+394 NIPRPQDL
-402 VMVGTAYQTIGLGL
+402 VMVGTAFQSIGLGL
-416 ASAVGAARAVEDGRT
+416 ASAVGAARALEDGRT

-443 GLSDLE
+443 GLPDLE
-449 SLIGAAS
+449 SLIGTAS

-495 ARALGAESAIIR
+495 ARALGAESAVIR

-512 SALTGLD
+512 SALTEWIDAGAK
-519 RRRRQGNL
+519 GTF
-527 RGRLPDHLQR
+527 
-537 PGPVA
+537 VA
-542 ERVDGGLAGREGGGG
+542 DCRITSSV
-557 RLTEFTGPRATLI
+557 RAPWLSEW
-570 PMKAARDARS
+570 MNAKQAAK
-580 AAVVINAGSRRGASH
+580 AVVAG
-595 DLAVDAMRK
+595 
-604 AGVPISAVH
+604 
-613 HVLSGAD
+613 
-620 LAGTLDRVLADGH
+620 
-633 DLVVVGGGDGTVSY
+633 
-647 AAGRVAGTN
+647 
-656 VMLGV
+656 
-661 LPLGTA
+661 
-667 NDFARTLEIP
+667 
-677 NNLAEAC
+677 
-684 ATVAEGKVVDI
+684 
-695 DLGRANGEPFLNVA
+695 
-709 SVGLSVAVTEALSPR
+709 
-724 LKRYLGPLAY
+724 
-734 SIATLRAYARHKP
+734 
-747 FRARLEFPEGDHEPL
+747 
-762 ELDDLLQVAVGNG
+762 
-775 RHYGGG
+775 
-781 NTVSPTA
+781 
-788 GIDDHILDIYAILAG
+788 
-803 PAAGAREHRAAAQG
+803 
-817 RKLHQTRPGV
+817 
-827 PPDHQE
+827 
-833 CPAGHR
+833 
-839 PAAAGEP
+839 
-846 RRRDRHH
+846 
-853 HAHRLHRPAQR
+853 
-864 RPRGGAPEQHQRT
+864 
-877 VRRTGRRGPS
+877 

>member
-98 TGDAPTS
+98 TGDAPSS
-105 GARPQDVDQAAIA
+105 GNRPQDVDQAAIA

-130 DAAGSITQQAVEYAL
+130 EAAGSITQQAVEYAL

-164 ADEELPAPLAPAVS
+164 AEEELPAPLAPAVS
-178 DDVDGG
+178 EDVDGG

-233 NLLQGDGYLGVAG
+233 NLLQGEGYLGVAG

-317 TMLDGPA
+317 KMMAGPA
-324 SPDASPAGA
+324 SPDASPAEA
-333 WRAEARK
+333 WRAEAR
-340 RLAEG
+340 RRVAEG

-402 VMVGTAYQTIGLGL
+402 VMVGTAYQAIGLGL
-416 ASAVGAARAVEDGRT
+416 ASAVGASRAVEDGRT

-483 PMLIPEVDFSGV
+483 PMLIPEVDFSGI

-512 SALTGLD
+512 SALQD
-519 RRRRQGNL
+519 W
-527 RGRLPDHLQR
+527 
-537 PGPVA
+537 
-542 ERVDGGLAGREGGGG
+542 
-557 RLTEFTGPRATLI
+557 
-570 PMKAARDARS
+570 
-580 AAVVINAGSRRGASH
+580 
-595 DLAVDAMRK
+595 
-604 AGVPISAVH
+604 
-613 HVLSGAD
+613 
-620 LAGTLDRVLADGH
+620 
-633 DLVVVGGGDGTVSY
+633 
-647 AAGRVAGTN
+647 
-656 VMLGV
+656 
-661 LPLGTA
+661 
-667 NDFARTLEIP
+667 
-677 NNLAEAC
+677 
-684 ATVAEGKVVDI
+684 I
-695 DLGRANGEPFLNVA
+695 D
-709 SVGLSVAVTEALSPR
+709 
-724 LKRYLGPLAY
+724 
-734 SIATLRAYARHKP
+734 
-747 FRARLEFPEGDHEPL
+747 
-762 ELDDLLQVAVGNG
+762 
-775 RHYGGG
+775 
-781 NTVSPTA
+781 
-788 GIDDHILDIYAILAG
+788 
-803 PAAGAREHRAAAQG
+803 AGARGTFVADCRITSSVRAPWLSEWMQASQAA
-817 RKLHQTRPGV
+817 K
-827 PPDHQE
+827 
-833 CPAGHR
+833 
-839 PAAAGEP
+839 AAVA
-846 RRRDRHH
+846 
-853 HAHRLHRPAQR
+853 
-864 RPRGGAPEQHQRT
+864 
-877 VRRTGRRGPS
+877 S

>member
-1 MTSLTV
+1 MTTLTV

-13 VLSSYLSDVFGVM
+13 VLSSYVSDVFGVM

-61 RTSGRLA
+61 RASGRLA

-98 TGDAPTS
+98 TGDAPSS

-130 DAAGSITQQAVEYAL
+130 DAAGSITRQAVEYAL

-164 ADEELPAPLAPAVS
+164 ADEELPAPLAPQVT
-178 DDVDGG
+178 DDGGAG
-184 LGQVARLLAGAKRP
+184 LGQVARLLAGARRP

-220 RLGALTAG
+220 RIGALTAG

-233 NLLQGDGYLGVAG
+233 NLLNGEGYLGVAG
-246 GFGTDTAAGLMG
+246 GFGTDSAAGLMG

-284 STVIQIDAALQPTHP
+284 TTVIQIDTALQSTNP

-304 VSADVKSAAGRIL
+304 VSADVKSAAGRL
-317 TMLDGPA
+317 LQLLDGEA
-324 SPDASPAGA
+324 AGEA

-340 RLAEG
+340 RVAEG

-351 SAETPDGRL
+351 SDETADGRL
-360 DPRSLATA
+360 DPRALATA

-384 HFVGWAPMYW
+384 HFLGWAPMYW

-402 VMVGTAYQTIGLGL
+402 VMVGTAFQSIGLGL

-449 SLIGAAS
+449 SLIGVAS
-456 SAVVVIYNDA
+456 SAIVVIYNDA

-512 SALTGLD
+512 SALQDWIDAGAKGTF
-519 RRRRQGNL
+519 
-527 RGRLPDHLQR
+527 
-537 PGPVA
+537 VA
-542 ERVDGGLAGREGGGG
+542 DCRITSSV
-557 RLTEFTGPRATLI
+557 RA
-570 PMKAARDARS
+570 PWMSEWMHANQAAKAA
-580 AAVVINAGSRRGASH
+580 
-595 DLAVDAMRK
+595 
-604 AGVPISAVH
+604 
-613 HVLSGAD
+613 
-620 LAGTLDRVLADGH
+620 
-633 DLVVVGGGDGTVSY
+633 
-647 AAGRVAGTN
+647 VAG
-656 VMLGV
+656 
-661 LPLGTA
+661 
-667 NDFARTLEIP
+667 
-677 NNLAEAC
+677 
-684 ATVAEGKVVDI
+684 
-695 DLGRANGEPFLNVA
+695 
-709 SVGLSVAVTEALSPR
+709 
-724 LKRYLGPLAY
+724 
-734 SIATLRAYARHKP
+734 
-747 FRARLEFPEGDHEPL
+747 
-762 ELDDLLQVAVGNG
+762 
-775 RHYGGG
+775 
-781 NTVSPTA
+781 
-788 GIDDHILDIYAILAG
+788 
-803 PAAGAREHRAAAQG
+803 
-817 RKLHQTRPGV
+817 
-827 PPDHQE
+827 
-833 CPAGHR
+833 
-839 PAAAGEP
+839 
-846 RRRDRHH
+846 
-853 HAHRLHRPAQR
+853 
-864 RPRGGAPEQHQRT
+864 
-877 VRRTGRRGPS
+877 

>member
-13 VLSSYLSDVFGVM
+13 VLSSYVSDVFGVM

-98 TGDAPTS
+98 TGDAPSS

-164 ADEELPAPLAPAVS
+164 ADEEPPVPLAPTVS

-228 TALAL
+228 TVLAL
-233 NLLQGDGYLGVAG
+233 NLLEGEGYLGVAG

-273 TMRFGHLLGPD
+273 TMRFGHLLGQD
-284 STVIQIDAALQPTHP
+284 STVIQIDTALQPTHP

-317 TMLDGPA
+317 GMLDGEA
-324 SPDASPAGA
+324 SAAA

-345 PAHHPG
+345 PGHQAG
-351 SAETPDGRL
+351 SDETGDGRL
-360 DPRSLATA
+360 DPRSLAIA

-384 HFVGWAPMYW
+384 HFLGWAPMYW
-394 RIPRPQDL
+394 NIPRPQDL
-402 VMVGTAYQTIGLGL
+402 VMVGTAFQTIGLGL

-512 SALTGLD
+512 SAL
-519 RRRRQGNL
+519 QGWIDA
-527 RGRLPDHLQR
+527 GAK
-537 PGPVA
+537 GTFVA
-542 ERVDGGLAGREGGGG
+542 DCRITSSV
-557 RLTEFTGPRATLI
+557 RA
-570 PMKAARDARS
+570 PWMSEWMAAKQEAKAA
-580 AAVVINAGSRRGASH
+580 
-595 DLAVDAMRK
+595 
-604 AGVPISAVH
+604 
-613 HVLSGAD
+613 
-620 LAGTLDRVLADGH
+620 
-633 DLVVVGGGDGTVSY
+633 
-647 AAGRVAGTN
+647 VAG
-656 VMLGV
+656 
-661 LPLGTA
+661 
-667 NDFARTLEIP
+667 
-677 NNLAEAC
+677 
-684 ATVAEGKVVDI
+684 
-695 DLGRANGEPFLNVA
+695 
-709 SVGLSVAVTEALSPR
+709 
-724 LKRYLGPLAY
+724 
-734 SIATLRAYARHKP
+734 
-747 FRARLEFPEGDHEPL
+747 
-762 ELDDLLQVAVGNG
+762 
-775 RHYGGG
+775 
-781 NTVSPTA
+781 
-788 GIDDHILDIYAILAG
+788 
-803 PAAGAREHRAAAQG
+803 
-817 RKLHQTRPGV
+817 
-827 PPDHQE
+827 
-833 CPAGHR
+833 
-839 PAAAGEP
+839 
-846 RRRDRHH
+846 
-853 HAHRLHRPAQR
+853 
-864 RPRGGAPEQHQRT
+864 
-877 VRRTGRRGPS
+877 